1 MITNASEQS
10 PESGVLI
17 LTDIKTLRSRARSHI
32 DEGAVTVGYSADR
45 TTVLKLLNDSLATE
59 LICVLRYRRHYFMA
73 RGIQSQS
80 VAQEFLD
87 HSNEELAHADQIAE
101 RIVQL
106 GGEPDFSP
114 DGLTGRSH
122 AEYVEGDTLAS
133 MIREDLVA
141 ERIAI
146 DSYRDMI
153 RYLGSDDPTTRRML
167 EGILS
172 VEEQHA
178 DELSDL
184 LDAFPVDSPPGKT
197 GARADGL
204 PLR

>member
-1 MITNASEQS
+1 MTTSHS
-10 PESGVLI
+10 
-17 LTDIKTLRSRARSHI
+17 LTDVKTLRARARAHV
-32 DEGAVTVGYSADR
+32 DDGAVTAGYSADR
-45 TTVLKLLNDSLATE
+45 TTVLKLLNDALATE

-73 RGIQSQS
+73 RGIHSQS

-87 HSNEELAHADQIAE
+87 HSNEEQAHADQIAE

-114 DGLTGRSH
+114 DGLSKRSH
-122 AEYVEGDTLAS
+122 AEYVAGNSLAS
-133 MIREDLVA
+133 MINEDLVA

-153 RYLGSDDPTTRRML
+153 RYLGNNDSTTRRML
-167 EGILS
+167 ESILA
-172 VEEQHA
+172 VEEEHA

-184 LDAFPVDSPPGKT
+184 LKDFPAEKKPP
-197 GARADGL
+197 AVQAV
-204 PLR
+204 